1 MAIPT
6 PEEKLSMIKVE
17 PADDDELRCV
27 ETLGLGDYEVGF
39 ERSNNILEEAMEV
52 FVRSS
57 RSSMG
62 IAGDSMVAIFTA
74 KGDLANASCGTYLH
88 AIIQPILIKF
98 ILKTYAENPGIKEG
112 DIWFTNDA
120 LYGGIHNP
128 DEVVIM
134 PVFYKGEL
142 IAWTGA
148 AVHTTETGASEP
160 GGMPITA
167 NSRFLEGFNFPP
179 IKIGEDYRIRE
190 DFLETFA
197 AFGMRAPQM
206 VIIDLKARATASDR
220 ARKRIVELAQEKGRD
235 HVKGL
240 LRKMLIVAEE
250 GARKKIKSWPDG
262 KYTCVNFADG
272 VGLEVGLVR
281 SSYLTLKK
289 SGDRLTMDFTGVSPE
304 NLYSYNAHVQAV
316 VGHISN
322 FVYEYIFHE
331 LPVSSATFEPI
342 DFVFPPGT
350 CLNPDVKAATS
361 CSVMISTGVM
371 SGVHNCFGKMM
382 FCTKDMW
389 QQTSASQGNAGNA
402 MVLAG
407 LSQWGLQFAD
417 MLAYSL
423 NSEGQGGRPAMDGVN
438 AFGFPWCVYG
448 RTPDI
453 EEMENDLPML
463 IPLSNHWKDSCGHGK
478 YRGGVGTVQIWVA
491 HHAPQVFPQVFFMSI
506 SDNSK
511 LQTPQP
517 LFGGY
522 APCTVPGISVLNADI
537 MERMEQGDKDF
548 NLDLFSILGQKT
560 INGDW
565 QNEFFAR
572 SIRPFK
578 NGDVISFGFATGG
591 AGYGDPL
598 DRSPELVMKDLKDQ
612 IISDWSAENVYKVT
626 YDRETLKIDQEGT
639 EKAKQAER
647 QARIQQGKPYDE
659 FEKEWMSQK
668 IDESLLT
675 FYGSWPDAEIVTPVM
690 RP

>member
-6 PEEKLSMIKVE
+6 PEEKLAMIKVE
-17 PADDDELRCV
+17 PANDDDLRCV
-27 ETLGLGDYEVGF
+27 NSLGSGDYEVGF
-39 ERSNNILEEAMEV
+39 ERINNILDEAMEV

-88 AIIQPILIKF
+88 AVIQPILIKF
-98 ILKTYAENPGIKEG
+98 ILKTYPENPGIKEG

-128 DEVVIM
+128 DEVVII
-134 PVFYKGEL
+134 PVFYRGEL

-160 GGMPITA
+160 GGMPINA
-167 NSRFLEGFNFPP
+167 GARFLEGFNFPP
-179 IKIGEDYRIRE
+179 FKIGENYRIRE
-190 DFLETFA
+190 DFIETLG

-206 VIIDLKARATASDR
+206 VIIDLKARATAADR
-220 ARKRIVELAQEKGRD
+220 ARKRIVELAEERGRNY
-235 HVKGL
+235 VVGL

-250 GARKKIKSWPDG
+250 GARRKIKGWPDG
-262 KYTCVNFADG
+262 RYTCVNFADG
-272 VGLEVGLVR
+272 VGLELGLVR

-289 SGDRLTMDFTGVSPE
+289 SGDLITMDFTGVSPE
-304 NLYSYNAHVQAV
+304 NPYSYNAHVQAV
-316 VGHISN
+316 IGHISN
-322 FVYEYIFHE
+322 FIYEYIFHD
-331 LPVSSATFEPI
+331 LPVSSATFQPVN
-342 DFVFPPGT
+342 FVFPPGT
-350 CLNPDVKAATS
+350 CLNPDAKAATS

-371 SGVHNCFGKMM
+371 SSVHNCFGKMM
-382 FCTKDMW
+382 FCTKEMW
-389 QQTSASQGNAGNA
+389 RQTSASQGNAGNA
-402 MVLAG
+402 MVIAG
-407 LSQWGLQFAD
+407 LSQWNLPFAD

-423 NSEGQGGRPAMDGVN
+423 NSEGQGGRPTMDGVN

-453 EEMENDLPML
+453 EEMENDLPMF

-478 YRGGVGTVQIWVA
+478 YRGGTGTVQIWVA
-491 HHAPQVFPQVFFMSI
+491 YHVPVVFFMAI

-522 APCTVPGISVLNADI
+522 APCTVPGISIRGADI
-537 MERMEQGDKDF
+537 IERMEKG
-548 NLDLFSILGQKT
+548 NGGFSMDPFDILSKKT
-560 INGDW
+560 INGKW
-565 QNEFFAR
+565 EIEFFGR
-572 SIRPFK
+572 STRMFNK
-578 NGDVISFGFATGG
+578 GDVITFGFGTGG

-598 DRSPELVMKDLKDQ
+598 DRDPELIIQDLKDQ
-612 IISDWSAENVYKVT
+612 MISDWSAEKVYKIV
-626 YDRETLKIDQEGT
+626 YDPKTLKVDAEGT
-639 EKAKQAER
+639 KKSRQAER
-647 QARIQQGKPYDE
+647 EARLKRGKPYE
-659 FEKEWMSQK
+659 AFNEEWSKLK
-668 IDESLLT
+668 IDESLLK
-675 FYGSWPDAEIVTPVM
+675 FYGTWPDAKIIAPIF